1 MKSTTAARTK
11 KSTRKSTKKSTR
23 NAPKA
28 KKAAS
33 KTVAKAGKAP
43 LVSVKQKL
51 ALQVELILRECCCS
65 LPQDSRK
72 ILNHLKTNYYT
83 KINAALPNMITDLKQ
98 RDMLLEVSREVGQRI
113 VTAEGTSRCC
123 TPDRL
128 RRVARKFEELLDQA
142 LLDNH
147 HRFLNDALRKG
158 TLQLGPAGKDVPLTP
173 KFEKLINAVLDN
185 NYYFMQSYYHRAL
198 SSVLKNLNSTRG
210 RKTQEKVRRQK
221 TEIFEAN
228 SFPEKMI
235 EYYLDRETISYEE
248 LKDLHEYARKTGV
261 SLVPRDIGRA
271 RKSIVAART
280 SILRR
285 AGGMTP
291 AKKKNLERLL
301 HSGFSQD
308 LAQKIADNPRLTS
321 VDKMLKTYVQACVQT
336 DKNVHLFRVS
346 SHSRAFKKALQ
357 SEFVRYLNGTHY
369 YLFNRNRLTSLLKD
383 LNAEYIRGELN
394 RIFKRKIESERFLK
408 RLTTM
413 RTFRKMKL
421 FQYDGIQRKNGVP
434 ISSVTR
440 LNKDEYE
447 GKVKEVFK
455 HLVQDHELDLPLAD
469 LRKAFKAEQQAEA
482 AAAIAPERTFEE
494 EMLFR
499 LVFILDEGLAPE
511 QKMVDAGWLMPGSN
525 LRTKI
530 LERRAKLEKKVSSF
544 ANRVFRVE
552 SYRERFKRNPK
563 KLIGY
568 LHKHLDDCSRLE
580 KGFLLQQIY
589 VGAQEGT
596 PNSRIYREVIDNFH
610 SLEPTISNSDD
621 NDAFLKAVYE
631 LPALDQQAREFYF
644 RNARLRLL
652 AGLAAKRTTATAPI
666 QREN

>member
-1 MKSTTAARTK
+1 MKAKTASK
-11 KSTRKSTKKSTR
+11 KSKR
-23 NAPKA
+23 
-28 KKAAS
+28 
-33 KTVAKAGKAP
+33 TVKGDGN
-43 LVSVKQKL
+43 LVSDKNKL
-51 ALQVELILRECCCS
+51 ALQVELILRDCCCHLS
-65 LPQDSRK
+65 GNSKD
-72 ILNHLKTNYYT
+72 ILDFLTENYYG
-83 KINAALPNMITDLKQ
+83 KIHSALPEMITDLKQ
-98 RDMLLEVSREVGQRI
+98 RDMLLEVSRQVSQKI
-113 VTAEGTSRCC
+113 VSAEGTSSCC

-128 RRVARKFEELLDQA
+128 RRVARKFEELLDKC

-158 TLQLGPAGKDVPLTP
+158 TLQLGPAGRDVPLTP

-210 RKTQEKVRRQK
+210 RKTQEKVRRLK
-221 TEIFEAN
+221 TAIFEAN

-235 EYYLDRETISYEE
+235 EYYLDRETISYDE
-248 LKDLHEYARKTGV
+248 LKNLHDYARKTGV

-291 AKKKNLERLL
+291 AKKQNLERLL
-301 HSGFSQD
+301 HAGFSQD

-321 VDKMLKTYVQACVQT
+321 VDKMLKTYAQACVQT

-346 SHSRAFKKALQ
+346 SSSREFRKALQ

-383 LNAEYIRGELN
+383 LNAEHIRGELN
-394 RIFKRKIESERFLK
+394 RVFKRKIESERFLR

-421 FQYDGIQRKNGVP
+421 FQYDGIERKAGVP

-440 LNKDEYE
+440 LNREDYE
-447 GKVKEVFK
+447 SKAKKVYR
-455 HLVQDHELDLPLAD
+455 HLVVSHGLELPLKE
-469 LRKAFKAEQQAEA
+469 LRQAFRAEQKADA
-482 AAAIAPERTFEE
+482 DVAIAPERTFEE

-499 LVFILDEGLAPE
+499 LIYVLDEGLIPD
-511 QKMVDAGWLMPGSN
+511 QKMVDEGWMAPGSN

-530 LERRAKLEKKVSSF
+530 LERRAKLEKKVTSF
-544 ANRVFRVE
+544 ASRVFRPE

-563 KLIGY
+563 NLVRY

-589 VGAQEGT
+589 IGAKEGT
-596 PNSRIYREVIDNFH
+596 PNSKIYLDVIENFDR
-610 SLEPTISNSDD
+610 LEPTISDSDRK
-621 NDAFLKAVYE
+621 DAFLKAVYE

-652 AGLAAKRTTATAPI
+652 AGMAQKRTPAAGA
-666 QREN
+666 RMEN

>member
-1 MKSTTAARTK
+1 MKSTIATK
-11 KSTRKSTKKSTR
+11 TRKKSTKKPGNTKKINGTAS
-23 NAPKA
+23 A
-28 KKAAS
+28 KEPM
-33 KTVAKAGKAP
+33 VNQGE
-43 LVSVKQKL
+43 KL
-51 ALQVELILRECCCS
+51 ALMVELTLRDCCCS
-65 LPQDSRK
+65 LPEDSRK
-72 ILNHLKTNYYT
+72 ILSHLKTNYYT
-83 KINAALPNMITDLKQ
+83 KISAALPEMISDLKQ
-98 RDMLLEVSREVGQRI
+98 RDSLLEISREVGQRI
-113 VTAEGTSRCC
+113 VSEESTSRCC

-128 RRVARKFEELLDQA
+128 RRVARKFEELLDQV
-142 LLDNH
+142 LLENH

-158 TLQLGPAGKDVPLTP
+158 TLRLGPEGKNVPLTP

-185 NYYFMQSYYHRAL
+185 NYFFMQSYYHRAL
-198 SSVLKNLNSTRG
+198 SGVLKNLNSTRG
-210 RKTQEKVRRQK
+210 RKTQEKVRRLK

-248 LKDLHEYARKTGV
+248 LKDLHEYAKKTGV

-301 HSGFSQD
+301 QAGFSQD

-321 VDKMLKTYVQACVQT
+321 VDKMLKTYAQACVQT

-346 SHSRAFKKALQ
+346 SHARSFKKALQ

-383 LNAEYIRGELN
+383 LNTEYIRGELN

-440 LNKDEYE
+440 LNKDDYE
-447 GKVKEVFK
+447 NKVKKVFK
-455 HLVQDHELDLPLAD
+455 HLVEMHGLELPLKE
-469 LRKAFKAEQQAEA
+469 LRKDFRTEQNTEA

-499 LVFILDEGLAPE
+499 LIYILDEGLIPD
-511 QKMVDAGWLMPGSN
+511 QGMVNEGWMAPGSN
-525 LRTKI
+525 LRAKI

-544 ANRVFRVE
+544 ASRVFRVE

-596 PNSRIYREVIDNFH
+596 PNSLIYREVIDNFH
-610 SLEPTISNSDD
+610 SLETTISDSDQK
-621 NDAFLKAVYE
+621 DAFLKAVYE

-652 AGLAAKRTTATAPI
+652 AGLARKRTPSSGEI
-666 QREN
+666 RREN

>member
-1 MKSTTAARTK
+1 MIATATTK
-11 KSTRKSTKKSTR
+11 KMPKTADNAR
-23 NAPKA
+23 NTPRTE
-28 KKAAS
+28 
-33 KTVAKAGKAP
+33 KTSGT
-43 LVSVKQKL
+43 LVSPEQKL
-51 ALQVELILRECCCS
+51 ALQVELILRDCCCT
-65 LPQDSRK
+65 LPEDSNK
-72 ILNHLKTNYYT
+72 ILAFLKESYYT
-83 KINAALPNMITDLKQ
+83 RINAVLPDMITDLKQ
-98 RDMLLEVSREVGQRI
+98 RDTLLEVSREVCQRI
-113 VTAEGTSRCC
+113 VSKESTSRCC

-128 RRVARKFEELLDQA
+128 RRVARKFEELLDEA
-142 LLDNH
+142 LLTNH
-147 HRFLNDALRKG
+147 HRFLNDALHKG
-158 TLQLGPAGKDVPLTP
+158 TLQLGPAGKQVPLTP
-173 KFEKLINAVLDN
+173 KFEKLIHAVLDN

-198 SSVLKNLNSTRG
+198 SSVLKNLNSSRG
-210 RKTQEKVRRQK
+210 RKTQEKVRQLK
-221 TEIFEAN
+221 TRIFEAN

-248 LKDLHEYARKTGV
+248 LKDLHEYAKKTGV

-291 AKKKNLERLL
+291 AKKNNLERLL
-301 HSGFSQD
+301 HVGFSQD

-321 VDKMLKTYVQACVQT
+321 VDKMLKTYAQACVQT

-346 SHSRAFKKALQ
+346 SHSRSFKKTLQ

-383 LNAEYIRGELN
+383 LNGEYIRGELN

-440 LNKDEYE
+440 LNRDEYE
-447 GKVKEVFK
+447 EKVKEVFD
-455 HLVQDHELDLPLAD
+455 HLVEKHRLDLPLKE
-469 LRKAFKAEQQAEA
+469 LQKAFQVELKAGA

-494 EMLFR
+494 ELLFR
-499 LVFILDEGLAPE
+499 LIYILDEGLVPE
-511 QKMVDAGWLMPGSN
+511 QGMVDRGWLRPGSN

-530 LERRAKLEKKVSSF
+530 LERRSKLEKKVSSF
-544 ANRVFRVE
+544 TSRVFRVE

-589 VGAQEGT
+589 IGAREGS
-596 PNSRIYREVIDNFH
+596 PNSSIYLDVLENFH
-610 SLEPTISNSDD
+610 SLESMISDSDQK
-621 NDAFLKAVYE
+621 DAFLKAVFE

-644 RNARLRLL
+644 RNSRLRLL
-652 AGLAAKRTTATAPI
+652 AGLARKRTPASGDL
-666 QREN
+666 RMEN

>member
-1 MKSTTAARTK
+1 MKTATATRTKSRTKTRTRKKTTK
-11 KSTRKSTKKSTR
+11 KSVTR
-23 NAPKA
+23 
-28 KKAAS
+28 AS
-33 KTVAKAGKAP
+33 KTKATTEAM
-43 LVSVKQKL
+43 VSPEQKL
-51 ALQVELILRECCCS
+51 ALQVELILRDCCCH
-65 LPQDSRK
+65 LPEDSRK
-72 ILNHLKTNYYT
+72 IIDFLKTNYYT
-83 KINAALPNMITDLKQ
+83 KINAALPEMITDLKQ
-98 RDMLLEVSREVGQRI
+98 RDMLLEVSREVGREI
-113 VTAEGTSRCC
+113 VSEKGTSRCC

-210 RKTQEKVRRQK
+210 RKTQEKVRRLK

-248 LKDLHEYARKTGV
+248 LKDLHDYARKTGV

-301 HSGFSQD
+301 HAGFSQD

-321 VDKMLKTYVQACVQT
+321 VDKMLKTYAQACVQT

-447 GKVKEVFK
+447 DKVKEVFK
-455 HLVQDHELDLPLAD
+455 HLVESHELELPLAE
-469 LRKAFKAEQQAEA
+469 LRKAFKAEQKAEA

-511 QKMVDAGWLMPGSN
+511 QKMVDAGWLKPGSN
-525 LRTKI
+525 LRNKI
-530 LERRAKLEKKVSSF
+530 LERRTKLEKKVSSF

-552 SYRERFKRNPK
+552 SYRQRFKRNPK

-596 PNSRIYREVIDNFH
+596 PNSRVYREVIDNFH
-610 SLEPTISNSDD
+610 SLEPTISDSDRV
-621 NDAFLKAVYE
+621 DAFLKAVYE
-631 LPALDQQAREFYF
+631 LPALDQHAREFYF

-652 AGLAAKRTTATAPI
+652 AGLARKRTPDSGDI
-666 QREN
+666 RLEN

>member
-1 MKSTTAARTK
+1 MSSATKTRTRP
-11 KSTRKSTKKSTR
+11 STRKSTKKSTR
-23 NAPKA
+23 KSTRKATKKNARKAAKPAAAA
-28 KKAAS
+28 KKS
-33 KTVAKAGKAP
+33 TP
-43 LVSVKQKL
+43 MSVTPEEKL
-51 ALQVELILRECCCS
+51 ALQVELILRDCCCTLS
-65 LPQDSRK
+65 QDSRK
-72 ILNHLKTNYYT
+72 ILEHLKTNYYN
-83 KINAALPNMITDLKQ
+83 KINAVLPEMITDLKQ
-98 RDMLLEVSREVGQRI
+98 RDTLLDVSREVSRKI
-113 VTAEGTSRCC
+113 VSGEGTSECC

-128 RRVARKFEELLDQA
+128 QRVARKFEELLDQC

-158 TLQLGPAGKDVPLTP
+158 TLQLGPAGREVPLTP

-210 RKTQEKVRRQK
+210 RKTQEKVRRKK
-221 TEIFEAN
+221 TEIFELN

-248 LKDLHEYARKTGV
+248 LKDLHEYAKKVGV

-301 HSGFSQD
+301 HAGFSQD

-321 VDKMLKTYVQACVQT
+321 VDKMLKTYAQACVQT

-346 SHSRAFKKALQ
+346 SNSRAFKKALQ

-383 LNAEYIRGELN
+383 LNADYIRGELN
-394 RIFKRKIESERFLK
+394 RIFKRKVESERFLK

-447 GKVKEVFK
+447 VKVGEVFD
-455 HLVQDHELDLPLAD
+455 HLLETYQLTLPEKELRA
-469 LRKAFKAEQQAEA
+469 AFEAEQKAEKD
-482 AAAIAPERTFEE
+482 AAIAPERTFEE
-494 EMLFR
+494 EMVFR
-499 LVFILDEGLAPE
+499 LLFILDEGLAPD
-511 QKMVDAGWLMPGSN
+511 QKMVDGGWLQPGTN
-525 LRTKI
+525 LRAKI
-530 LERRAKLEKKVSSF
+530 LQQRSRLEKKVTSF
-544 ANRVFRVE
+544 TNRVFRLE

-563 KLIGY
+563 RLVGY
-568 LHKHLDDCSRLE
+568 LHKHIDDLSRLE

-596 PNSRIYREVIDNFH
+596 PSSRIYRDVIEHFDT
-610 SLEPTISNSDD
+610 LEPSISNSDRK
-621 NDAFLKAVYE
+621 DAFLKAVYE
-631 LPALDQQAREFYF
+631 LPAMDQQAREFYF

-652 AGLAAKRTTATAPI
+652 AGLGRKRTA
-666 QREN
+666 